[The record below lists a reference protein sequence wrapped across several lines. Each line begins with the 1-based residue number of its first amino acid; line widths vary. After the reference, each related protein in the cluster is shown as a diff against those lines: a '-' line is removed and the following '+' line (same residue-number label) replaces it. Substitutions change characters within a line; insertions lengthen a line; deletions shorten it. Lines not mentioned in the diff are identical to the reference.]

1 LIAIVKR
8 TRIKIC
14 GITRPE
20 DARAAVDAG
29 ADAIGL
35 VFYAPSPRSV
45 TLEQARE
52 ICAVIPPFVTIVAL
66 TVNADKALLQE
77 IIGAL
82 PVSLLQ
88 FHGDEEPEHCK
99 AFSVP
104 YIKAL
109 RMSDGVDVV
118 AECER
123 FSSALALL
131 LDAYQP
137 GKPGG
142 TGESFD
148 WDRVPRDVGPG
159 IILAGGL
166 TPGNVEQAIERVS
179 PYAVDVSG
187 GVEVAP
193 GIKDVFKIN
202 EFIGNASRAIPVE

>member
-1 LIAIVKR
+1 
-8 TRIKIC
+8 
-14 GITRPE
+14 
-20 DARAAVDAG
+20 
-29 ADAIGL
+29 
-35 VFYAPSPRSV
+35 
-45 TLEQARE
+45 
-52 ICAVIPPFVTIVAL
+52 
-66 TVNADKALLQE
+66 
-77 IIGAL
+77 
-82 PVSLLQ
+82 
-88 FHGDEEPEHCK
+88 
-99 AFSVP
+99 
-104 YIKAL
+104 
-109 RMSDGVDVV
+109 MSDGVDVE

-131 LDAYQP
+131 LDAYQS

-148 WDRVPRDVGPG
+148 WGRVPSSVGQD

-202 EFIGNASRAIPVE
+202 EFIGNASRCIALE

>member
-1 LIAIVKR
+1 
-8 TRIKIC
+8 
-14 GITRPE
+14 
-20 DARAAVDAG
+20 
-29 ADAIGL
+29 
-35 VFYAPSPRSV
+35 
-45 TLEQARE
+45 
-52 ICAVIPPFVTIVAL
+52 VAL
-66 TVNADKALLQE
+66 TVNANKSLLQQ
-77 IIGAL
+77 IIGTL

-88 FHGDEEPEHCK
+88 FHGDEDPQHCE
-99 AFSVP
+99 AFSLP

-109 RMSDGVDVV
+109 RMSDSVDVK

-131 LDAYQP
+131 LDAYQS

-148 WDRVPRDVGPG
+148 WGRVPRSVGQD

-179 PYAVDVSG
+179 PYAIDVSG

-202 EFIGNASRAIPVE
+202 EFIGNASRGIALEQ